1 MIDAKP
7 ARRYGG
13 GRQQPLREPNPS
25 VSHGA
30 PGVAVR
36 GQRTRGQTR
45 RCGHEPGAVG
55 QAQRTRS
62 LGLPQRCADATAN
75 STQQQPRR
83 TVASP
88 LASSLLSEL
97 HGSAAVVKGGAASRL
112 RPERFTSLDY
122 HAASLSRNAIV
133 LIAIHSRRPKN
144 SLQFAQALRHPN
156 ECHVFGRLR
165 PLAEFCQ
172 FASGSVE

>member
-1 MIDAKP
+1 MSLVQS
-7 ARRYGG
+7 ARLNGHDPWAY
-13 GRQQPLREPNPS
+13 LS
-25 VSHGA
+25 DVL
-30 PGVAVR
+30 
-36 GQRTRGQTR
+36 TR
-45 RCGHEPGAVG
+45 
-55 QAQRTRS
+55 
-62 LGLPQRCADATAN
+62 LP
-75 STQQQPRR
+75 TQQQPRR